1 MGMIGRGDRMKIK
14 KIISL
19 ASIFILSFILVSCS
33 RGSAKTIKSTEVNM
47 PNSISLSHGS
57 FDGYKYRK
65 LKLKEGQKITL
76 NTEVTTEKGELSIK
90 LLDDN
95 GNELY
100 NVKNDKEKDS
110 KTIEIKEDGKYKL
123 QIEGKHSGTCKIDWD
138 IEE

>member
-1 MGMIGRGDRMKIK
+1 MKIK

-19 ASIFILSFILVSCS
+19 ISVIVLSFILVSCS
-33 RGSAKTIKSTEVNM
+33 GGSAKTIKSTEFNT
-47 PNSISLSHGS
+47 PNSISLSNSS

-76 NTEVTTEKGELSIK
+76 NTEVTTEKGDLATK
-90 LLDDN
+90 LLDAN

-100 NVKNDKEKDS
+100 NIKNDKEKDS